1 MTSVHKH
8 RDPVQHIGR
17 SVALQV
23 GAASA
28 LLAVL
33 VAVVAVV
40 LFDREQWSEINAS
53 VLTAA
58 TTADDVE
65 DPPPQIWLVTLSTS
79 GRHASPGTPA
89 ALANAPVLAS
99 ARTGPLTVA
108 VRGSRYPAYVAKR
121 STGRFVAIYDMAAH
135 REDEGRLL
143 AAAAMAIA
151 GGVVAAALIGQ
162 FAGRR
167 AARPLAEALE
177 LQRQFVADASH
188 ELRTPLAVI
197 STRAQM
203 VRRHLGGDVPAVRR
217 AELDQLVADT
227 KAMAAVVSDLLL
239 SAQLEHAPVAA
250 EEVDLR
256 DVGEDVVLSLAAY
269 AQELGVRLVLRD
281 GPDRPDRPDQPDR
294 PVVRGV
300 PSSLRRAVLALVDN
314 AISHSPQGGLVEV
327 VPDVDHAVARL
338 SVVDHGAGLEPEDLD
353 HLRRR
358 FARSGADGSGQ
369 RVGLGLALV
378 EQIMR
383 SHDGRLNL
391 TETPGGGA
399 TFTLELPVLPPT

>member
-1 MTSVHKH
+1 MRTT
-8 RDPVQHIGR
+8 RDPVRRMGR

-28 LLAVL
+28 LLAIL
-33 VAVVAVV
+33 VAVAAVA
-40 LFDREQWSEINAS
+40 LFDREQWAEIDAS
-53 VLTAA
+53 VRSAA
-58 TTADDVE
+58 TTADDVG
-65 DPPPQIWLVTLSTS
+65 DPPAQIWLVAISAS
-79 GRHASPGTPA
+79 GRQASPDTPA
-89 ALANAPVLAS
+89 AVAS
-99 ARTGPLTVA
+99 APTLATAAPGPLTVVA
-108 VRGSRYPAYVAKR
+108 DGRRYPAYVAQR
-121 STGRFVAIYDMAAH
+121 STGRVAAVYDIAAH
-135 REDEGRLL
+135 REEEQRLIVAGGL
-143 AAAAMAIA
+143 AIA
-151 GGVVAAALIGQ
+151 AGVLAAALIGQ

-203 VRRHLGGDVPAVRR
+203 VRRHLGADVPPTRR

-227 KAMAAVVSDLLL
+227 KSMAAVVSDLLL

-250 EEVDLR
+250 EEVDLH
-256 DVGEDVVLSLAAY
+256 GIAADVVLSLAGY
-269 AQELGVRLVLRD
+269 AEDRGVRLVLREEPAASH
-281 GPDRPDRPDQPDR
+281 GLGRESRPL
-294 PVVRGV
+294 VRGV

-314 AISHSPQGGLVEV
+314 AVAHSPEGGLVEV
-327 VPDVDHAVARL
+327 VPAREKSQARL
-338 SVVDHGAGLEPEDLD
+338 SVVDHGPGLKPEDLD

-358 FARSGADGSGQ
+358 FARSSGDGSGQ

-378 EQIMR
+378 EQIVR
-383 SHDGRLNL
+383 SHDGHLSL

-399 TFTLELPVLPPT
+399 TFTLELPALPPA

>member
-1 MTSVHKH
+1 MTTVHKH
-8 RDPVQHIGR
+8 RDPVQHMGR

-99 ARTGPLTVA
+99 APAGPLTVA
-108 VRGSRYPAYVAKR
+108 VHGSHYPAYVAKR
-121 STGRFVAIYDMAAH
+121 STGRFVAIYDIAAH

-203 VRRHLGGDVPAVRR
+203 VRRHIGGDVPAARR

-256 DVGEDVVLSLAAY
+256 DVAGDVVLSLAAY
-269 AQELGVRLVLRD
+269 AQERGVRLVLRD
-281 GPDRPDRPDQPDR
+281 PPERPGR

-327 VPDVDHAVARL
+327 VPDVDHAAARL
-338 SVVDHGAGLEPEDLD
+338 SVVDHGTGLEPDDLD

-383 SHDGRLNL
+383 SHDGGLSL

-399 TFTLELPVLPPT
+399 TFTLELPVLPPA